1 MSADMVQLAPGGCFQ
16 AADSGVGVFHATP
29 DSRDLA
35 KALVNLRNVLALLA
49 AAAALLVILGKA

>member
-1 MSADMVQLAPGGCFQ
+1 MVQLAPGGCFQ